1 MKFTDKSLAEEE
13 WYKIYG
19 DWPNGSDFAWPF
31 FRDAFNA
38 GRETVVESK
47 KSFYEI
53 LRSKFLFSSEI
64 SDNIIDELKQWLSEI
79 QTTGASDGRID
90 LSTIDRKSVV

>member
-13 WYKIYG
+13 WHKIYG
-19 DWPNGSDFAWPF
+19 NWPNESDFAWPF

-38 GRETVVESK
+38 GRESVVETN

-53 LRSKFLFSSEI
+53 LRTKFLFSSEI
-64 SDNIIDELKQWLSEI
+64 ASDIIIELDKWLSSI
-79 QTTGASDGRID
+79 HLPGSSDDKI
-90 LSTIDRKSVV
+90 SISIIRKKIK

>member
-19 DWPNGSDFAWPF
+19 NWPNESDFAWPF
-31 FRDAFNA
+31 FRDAFNV
-38 GRETVVESK
+38 GRASVVESK

-64 SDNIIDELKQWLSEI
+64 SDNIINELNKWLSEI
-79 QTTGASDGRID
+79 KTPNPSDDRISL
-90 LSTIDRKSVV
+90 LSIRKKLK

>member
-13 WYKIYG
+13 WYKVYG
-19 DWPNGSDFAWPF
+19 EWPKDNDFAWPF
-31 FRDAFNA
+31 FRDAFNC
-38 GRETVVESK
+38 GRESVVVSN

-64 SDNIIDELKQWLSEI
+64 ADNVIDELKEWLSGI
-79 QTTGASDGRID
+79 QTPGSPDDKISI
-90 LSTIDRKSVV
+90 LNILKKLK